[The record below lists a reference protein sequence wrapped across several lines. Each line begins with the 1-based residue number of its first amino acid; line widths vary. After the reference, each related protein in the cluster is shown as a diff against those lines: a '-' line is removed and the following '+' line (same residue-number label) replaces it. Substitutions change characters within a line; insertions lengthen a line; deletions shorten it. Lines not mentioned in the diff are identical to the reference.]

1 MQVAQFLKRR
11 LRFVANVAD
20 VHLPTHQ
27 TLEHFVEHLRGL
39 GCGRCEKFIL
49 HFLDGSWVKQGQT
62 RKAYKLLA
70 PLLKKLVLPAPPS
83 GRAAYSLGCFCGA
96 LGKTKEGIR
105 WLKLAYNMSLD
116 KDDLR
121 TQALLEP
128 DLRDIWPSVAEFSL
142 DAYSVLE

>member
-1 MQVAQFLKRR
+1 MLCQ
-11 LRFVANVAD
+11 
-20 VHLPTHQ
+20 
-27 TLEHFVEHLRGL
+27 
-39 GCGRCEKFIL
+39 
-49 HFLDGSWVKQGQT
+49 
-62 RKAYKLLA
+62 
-70 PLLKKLVLPAPPS
+70 APPS
-83 GRAAYSLGCFCGA
+83 GRAAYSLACFCGA